1 MISARKTGPNYF
13 LDFFSEIGFLA
24 KNYQNSQ
31 KRENAQN
38 CTKFYFHK
46 YFFRIIRGKRGMG
59 ERRHE
64 IDAYLLDN
72 RNRTQKWDE

>member
-1 MISARKTGPNYF
+1 M
-13 LDFFSEIGFLA
+13 SEI
-24 KNYQNSQ
+24 
-31 KRENAQN
+31 
-38 CTKFYFHK
+38 
-46 YFFRIIRGKRGMG
+46 YFFKFFFGIIRGKRGMG

>member
-1 MISARKTGPNYF
+1 MKAFRSDRPF
-13 LDFFSEIGFLA
+13 LYETQNELDIDKMSKINFF
-24 KNYQNSQ
+24 
-31 KRENAQN
+31 
-38 CTKFYFHK
+38 KF
-46 YFFRIIRGKRGMG
+46 FFGIIRGKRGMG

>member
-1 MISARKTGPNYF
+1 MSEII
-13 LDFFSEIGFLA
+13 FFSELLCFFGT
-24 KNYQNSQ
+24 
-31 KRENAQN
+31 KRD
-38 CTKFYFHK
+38 
-46 YFFRIIRGKRGMG
+46 KRGMG

>member
-1 MISARKTGPNYF
+1 M
-13 LDFFSEIGFLA
+13 
-24 KNYQNSQ
+24 
-31 KRENAQN
+31 
-38 CTKFYFHK
+38 K
-46 YFFRIIRGKRGMG
+46 YFRSDRPFLHETQTELDIDENVKSKFFKFFFGIIRGKRGMG

>member
-1 MISARKTGPNYF
+1 MSKVNF
-13 LDFFSEIGFLA
+13 LSFFG
-24 KNYQNSQ
+24 
-31 KRENAQN
+31 
-38 CTKFYFHK
+38 
-46 YFFRIIRGKRGMG
+46 IIRGKRGMG

>member
-1 MISARKTGPNYF
+1 MKAFRSDRPF
-13 LDFFSEIGFLA
+13 LYETQNELDIDKKCQKYIFKVFFG
-24 KNYQNSQ
+24 
-31 KRENAQN
+31 
-38 CTKFYFHK
+38 
-46 YFFRIIRGKRGMG
+46 IIRGKRGMG

>member
-1 MISARKTGPNYF
+1 MKALRSDRPF
-13 LDFFSEIGFLA
+13 LYETQNDLDIDKNVKNNFFS
-24 KNYQNSQ
+24 S
-31 KRENAQN
+31 
-38 CTKFYFHK
+38 
-46 YFFRIIRGKRGMG
+46 FFGIIRGKRGMG